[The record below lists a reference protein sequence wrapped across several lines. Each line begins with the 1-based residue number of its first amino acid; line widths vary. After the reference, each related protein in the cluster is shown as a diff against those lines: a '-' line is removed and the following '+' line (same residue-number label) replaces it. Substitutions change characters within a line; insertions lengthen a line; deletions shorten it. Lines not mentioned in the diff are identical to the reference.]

1 LILLYKEGLAPGD
14 ITNTFCGTPNY
25 IAPEVL
31 RGEEYGIHLDI
42 SLSNFYK
49 TSMYKIIKK
58 VMYI

>member
-1 LILLYKEGLAPGD
+1 LLYKEGLVPGD
-14 ITNTFCGTPNY
+14 RTNTFCGTPNY

-49 TSMYKIIKK
+49 TSMCKIIKK
-58 VMYI
+58 